1 MEYNLFR
8 DVEICFQK
16 TRSNEDIKIRMPPLC
31 STYVCTYTYNNICQ
45 PLWRFIFVRKSKKL
59 DPPSAQLKGFNYTR
73 VYFNRITIA
82 KRDEGEK
89 ERIEKQQDNSLC
101 VSFTEKSV
109 KFNWGSSCNGLVTT
123 YLKWSRG
130 QFVSQCDTIV
140 MSLLVL
146 HTGIIF

>member
-1 MEYNLFR
+1 MLKF
-8 DVEICFQK
+8 VFKKQGLM
-16 TRSNEDIKIRMPPLC
+16 KILN
-31 STYVCTYTYNNICQ
+31 TYATLMFHVCTYTYNNICQ

-109 KFNWGSSCNGLVTT
+109 KFN
-123 YLKWSRG
+123 
-130 QFVSQCDTIV
+130 
-140 MSLLVL
+140 
-146 HTGIIF
+146 

>member
-16 TRSNEDIKIRMPPLC
+16 TRSNEDIK
-31 STYVCTYTYNNICQ
+31 YVCHPYVPCTYTQYNNICQ

-109 KFNWGSSCNGLVTT
+109 KFN
-123 YLKWSRG
+123 
-130 QFVSQCDTIV
+130 
-140 MSLLVL
+140 
-146 HTGIIF
+146 

>member
-1 MEYNLFR
+1 MLKF
-8 DVEICFQK
+8 VFKKQGLM
-16 TRSNEDIKIRMPPLC
+16 KILK
-31 STYVCTYTYNNICQ
+31 YVCHPYVPRMYVHTYNNICQ

-109 KFNWGSSCNGLVTT
+109 KFN
-123 YLKWSRG
+123 
-130 QFVSQCDTIV
+130 
-140 MSLLVL
+140 
-146 HTGIIF
+146 